1 MGDAPGQHDAE
12 AQVDRYGQR
21 GNQQG
26 QADGMQHVIFAQV
39 APEQLQA
46 ARERFAENQ
55 RQRDQQNQGDQAQ
68 AQADQQPL
76 MPVLWFSHLP
86 CRCHLNRRPCST
98 CRLNSSTSE
107 ASRMTEAIAA
117 AALWL
122 NSCSR
127 TKIISEET
135 SVLNGIL
142 PAIMITAPNS
152 PRLRIKDCEAP
163 VTRAGVKVGNTT

>member
-1 MGDAPGQHDAE
+1 
-12 AQVDRYGQR
+12 VDRHCQGR
-21 GNQQG
+21 DQQG
-26 QADGMQHVIFAQV
+26 QADGMQHVAFAQV
-39 APEQLQA
+39 APQQRQA
-46 ARERFAENQ
+46 AGERFAEDQ
-55 RQRDQQNQGDQAQ
+55 RQRNEQQQGYQAQ
-68 AQADQQPL
+68 SQADQQPL

-122 NSCSR
+122 NSCKR

-135 SVLNGIL
+135 SVLNGI
-142 PAIMITAPNS
+142 
-152 PRLRIKDCEAP
+152 
-163 VTRAGVKVGNTT
+163 